1 MFYRLHF
8 AMPETYQ
15 DSAYKALPVDKSAD
29 FEAIFGSQLSD
40 MRDQNQLIA
49 NNFYQ
54 ETDKIADHVLKKT
67 ASAKITYAFLC

>member
-29 FEAIFGSQLSD
+29 FGDIFGSQLSD
-40 MRDQNQLIA
+40 MRDQNQLIS

-54 ETDKIADHVLKKT
+54 ETGKIADHVLKKT
-67 ASAKITYAFLC
+67 TEFSDKYSIYR